1 MNISAL
7 GGNATITADHTA
19 MTGDIDLM
27 SLAAPAK
34 VDTALWSMSSA
45 SERADLL
52 AQVPNPQPRPTPGAR
67 ETGLPLGSLTTGQA
81 DGFWI
86 GEDRGGIRRA
96 YDPAVSSLGSVP
108 AIRPDAGFQRSGGS
122 VIFVNGL
129 QNNQA
134 QAANA
139 GQLIANKT
147 GGDVRVFFNASQGA
161 NDIPRAI
168 GDNLNWLGVSRTP
181 ATNQLAS
188 TIATMAANGQ
198 SLHLMSTSHGSI
210 LTRNALYVAQEQL
223 MTRYGYQEIK
233 LPGLAAAV
241 DPAGYQR
248 QVQINSAAEAQT
260 FRALQNIKIET
271 FGSGTAKWDIDGPKY
286 LHWVNTNDPVVKA
299 AGIDFQG
306 AAARLDSVAAGRDAV
321 IVRFTSGRDGAT
333 ESHFMETYLPRRI
346 DTGSFD
352 QVYNRGSTGNG
363 GLNIIDLPGTRH

>member
-7 GGNATITADHTA
+7 GGSAAIAADRSATA
-19 MTGDIDLM
+19 GGGDLM
-27 SLAAPAK
+27 SLAAPAG
-34 VDTALWSMSSA
+34 VDTALWNVSSVA
-45 SERADLL
+45 ERADLL
-52 AQVPNPQPRPTPGAR
+52 AQVPNPQPRPTPGETR
-67 ETGLPLGSLTTGQA
+67 TGLPLGSLTTAQA

-96 YDPAVSSLGSVP
+96 YDPSVSSLGSVP
-108 AIRPDAGFQRSGGS
+108 AIRPDAGFQRTGGS

-129 QNNQA
+129 QNDQA

-147 GGDVRVFFNASQGA
+147 GGDVRVFFNATQGL
-161 NDIPRAI
+161 NDIPRAV

-198 SLHLMSTSHGSI
+198 SLHVMSTSHGSI

-223 MTRYGYQEIK
+223 MARYGYQEIR
-233 LPGLAAAV
+233 LPGLAAAM
-241 DPAGYQR
+241 DPVGYQR

-260 FRALQNIKIET
+260 YRALQNIKIET
-271 FGSGTAKWDIDGPKY
+271 FGSGTARWDIDGPKY
-286 LHWVNTNDPVVKA
+286 VHWVNTNDPVVQA
-299 AGIDFQG
+299 VGIDFQG
-306 AAARLDSVAAGRDAV
+306 VAARVDGVSAGRDAV
-321 IVRFTSGRDGAT
+321 VVRFTSGRDGAT

-352 QVYNRGSTGNG
+352 QVYNRASPGNG
-363 GLNIIDLPGTRH
+363 SIGIVDLPGMRL